1 MSTYQQQTT
10 NPAALAQQQA
20 QDRAEQ
26 QQLLQKM
33 QEAQRRR
40 WERLFLTTV
49 EMSEPELRAALK
61 HPSTER
67 RFVAT
72 YVVGERLLEWQKD
85 LFRLLEDRSE
95 AVRQAARRALVILSF
110 LTLNPQEARR
120 IRSPQRGGPETPL
133 SELKPP
139 VDFGPVPGAPP
150 SDRAKAVKEW
160 RGWWASQPPP
170 SEAGSELVA
179 VDGTEVG
186 RLAAELAQAAPGS
199 RQEVVERYRDT
210 KGVQYTEA
218 LALAIAREQGEAR
231 RQLREALAERLTR
244 MTEETLGRYLED
256 EDAEVRRAAALGL
269 AMRESK
275 AHVRG
280 LIGLLLDPEPSVQ
293 RAAHAAL
300 CSLSSQ
306 DFGPR
311 VNATE
316 AEKLDATARWR
327 KWWAE
332 RR

>member
-1 MSTYQQQTT
+1 MHTYQQQTT
-10 NPAALAQQQA
+10 SPAQLAQQQA

-26 QQLLQKM
+26 QQLLQRM

-61 HPSTER
+61 HPSAER
-67 RFVAT
+67 RFAAT

-85 LFRLLEDRSE
+85 LFRLLEDKSE

-133 SELKPP
+133 SGLKPP
-139 VDFGPVPGAPP
+139 VDFGPLPGAPQK
-150 SDRAKAVKEW
+150 DRARAVKEW
-160 RGWWASQPPP
+160 RGWWASQAPAESGP
-170 SEAGSELVA
+170 ALVA
-179 VDGTEVG
+179 LDRTAAG
-186 RLAAELAQAAPGS
+186 RLAAELTQASPGE

-210 KGVQYTEA
+210 KGVRYTEA

-231 RQLREALAERLTR
+231 RQLREALAERMTR

-269 AMRESK
+269 AMKEST

-300 CSLSSQ
+300 CSLSGQ

-316 AEKLDATARWR
+316 AEKLEAAARWR
-327 KWWAE
+327 KWWGE

>member
-1 MSTYQQQTT
+1 MNTYQQQPS
-10 NPAALAQQQA
+10 PAELARQQA
-20 QDRAEQ
+20 QDQADQ
-26 QQLLQKM
+26 QRVLLQM

-61 HPSTER
+61 HPSAER

-72 YVVGERLLEWQKD
+72 YVVGERMLRWQRD
-85 LFRLLEDRSE
+85 LFKLLEDKSE
-95 AVRQAARRALVILSF
+95 AVRQAARRSLVILSF
-110 LTLNPQEARR
+110 LTLNPEEARR
-120 IRSPQRGGPETPL
+120 IRSPQRSGPETPL
-133 SELKPP
+133 SGLKPP
-139 VDFGPVPGAPP
+139 VDFGPVPGA
-150 SDRAKAVKEW
+150 SRSARARAVKDW
-160 RGWWASQPPP
+160 RQWWASQAPAEPGP
-170 SEAGSELVA
+170 QLVA
-179 VDGTEVG
+179 LDRGEAG
-186 RLAAELAQAAPGS
+186 RLAAELTQSAPGS
-199 RQEVVERYRDT
+199 RQEAVERYRDT

-231 RQLREALAERLTR
+231 RQLREALAERMTR

-256 EDAEVRRAAALGL
+256 EDAELRRAAALGL
-269 AMRESK
+269 AMKEST

-300 CSLSSQ
+300 CSLSGK

-316 AEKLDATARWR
+316 AEKLESAGRWR
-327 KWWAE
+327 KWWGE

>member
-1 MSTYQQQTT
+1 MNTYQQQT
-10 NPAALAQQQA
+10 NPAGLAQQQA
-20 QDRAEQ
+20 QDQADQ
-26 QQLLQKM
+26 QRTLLQM

-40 WERLFLTTV
+40 WEHLFLTTV

-61 HPSTER
+61 HPSAER

-85 LFRLLEDRSE
+85 LFRLLEDKSE
-95 AVRQAARRALVILSF
+95 AVRQAARRSLVILSF
-110 LTLNPQEARR
+110 LTLNPEEARR
-120 IRSPQRGGPETPL
+120 IRSPQRTGPVTPQ

-139 VDFGPVPGAPP
+139 VDFGPLPGAPA
-150 SDRAKAVKEW
+150 SARARAVKEW
-160 RGWWASQPPP
+160 REWWASQAPA
-170 SEAGSELVA
+170 EAGPELVA
-179 VDGTEVG
+179 IDRTEVG
-186 RLAAELAQAAPGS
+186 RLAAELAQAAPGR

-218 LALAIAREQGEAR
+218 LALSIAREQGEAR
-231 RQLREALAERLTR
+231 RQLREALAERMTR

-300 CSLSSQ
+300 CSLSGQ

-316 AEKLDATARWR
+316 AEKLGAAARWR
-327 KWWAE
+327 KWWGE